1 MNYILDI
8 VKGFFIGIANI
19 IPGMSGGTLA
29 LIMGI
34 YERLIGA
41 LHNISFSIV
50 IAGLK
55 LFTLKKQAFAD
66 FGEELKKID
75 AYFLLCLGFGAVV
88 AVLSTSKLMS
98 FVLKDHHEVSY
109 AFFFGLVLMSMVFPY
124 KYLKRRSWREFV
136 SFVIAAAFTISLTFM
151 VSDTQKIKKAEHKY
165 DRELAKAAQVDSV
178 NSEDDGS
185 FISLEMPAV
194 SDMLIMFF
202 AAALA
207 ISAMVLPGI
216 SGSFVLLL
224 IGVYFRLLEAINNRE
239 VILLL
244 CFAAGCLVGLLVF
257 SRIMD
262 MLLKKCYNITM
273 SFMVGLM
280 AGSLYVLWPFK
291 NTEIVGNNSPLIEDK
306 IVYLGNILPA
316 SFGKVE
322 VMSLV
327 AAVVGVVL
335 IFGFYIFEKKT
346 DEKK

>member
-1 MNYILDI
+1 
-8 VKGFFIGIANI
+8 
-19 IPGMSGGTLA
+19 
-29 LIMGI
+29 MGI
-34 YERLIGA
+34 YERIIGA

-55 LFTLKKQAFAD
+55 LFTFKKQAFVD

-75 AYFLLCLGFGAVV
+75 AYFLLCLGVGAVV

-98 FVLKDHHEVSY
+98 FLLKDYHAISY

-136 SFVIAAAFTISLTFM
+136 SFVIATAFIISLTFM
-151 VSDTQKIKKAEHKY
+151 VSDAKKIEKAEHKY
-165 DRELAKAAQVDSV
+165 ERELEKATTQVENVESDS
-178 NSEDDGS
+178 S
-185 FISLEMPAV
+185 FISLEIPPI
-194 SDMLIMFF
+194 SDMVIMFF

-224 IGVYFRLLEAINNRE
+224 IGVYFKLLEAINNRE
-239 VILLL
+239 VILLM
-244 CFAAGCLVGLLVF
+244 CFMFGCLAGLLIF

-262 MLLKKCYNITM
+262 FLLKKCYNITM

-291 NTEIVGNNSPLIEDK
+291 ATEFVGDK
-306 IVYLGNILPA
+306 DIYLGNLIPSA
-316 SFGKVE
+316 FGQVE
-322 VMSLV
+322 IYSIV
-327 AAVVGVVL
+327 AAILGVAL
-335 IFGFYIFEKKT
+335 IFGFYLFEKKA
-346 DEKK
+346 D

>member
-1 MNYILDI
+1 MNYVVDL

-34 YERLIGA
+34 YERIIGA

-55 LFTLKKQAFAD
+55 LLTFKKQAFVD

-75 AYFLLCLGFGAVV
+75 AYFLLCLGVGAVIGI
-88 AVLSTSKLMS
+88 LSTSKLMS
-98 FVLKDHHEVSY
+98 SLLKDYPEVSY

-136 SFVIAAAFTISLTFM
+136 SFVLATVFIISLTFM
-151 VSDTQKIKKAEHKY
+151 VSDAKKIEKAEHKY
-165 DRELAKAAQVDSV
+165 ERELAKTSQVENV
-178 NSEDDGS
+178 EEENS
-185 FISLEMPAV
+185 FISLDVPPV

-224 IGVYFRLLEAINNRE
+224 IGVYFKLLEAINNRE
-239 VILLL
+239 IILLM
-244 CFAAGCLVGLLVF
+244 CFMLGCLAGLLIF

-262 MLLKKCYNITM
+262 FLLKKCYNITM

-291 NTEIVGNNSPLIEDK
+291 ATELVGDK
-306 IVYLGNILPA
+306 QIYLGNVIPSALGQIEIYSIIAAIL
-316 SFGKVE
+316 
-322 VMSLV
+322 
-327 AAVVGVVL
+327 GVVL
-335 IFGFYIFEKKT
+335 IFGFYLFEKKNV
-346 DEKK
+346 K

>member
-1 MNYILDI
+1 MNYVVNL

-34 YERLIGA
+34 YERIIA
-41 LHNISFSIV
+41 AIHNISFSIV

-55 LFTLKKQAFAD
+55 LFTFKKQAFIN

-75 AYFLLCLGFGAVV
+75 AYFLLCLGGGAVI
-88 AVLSTSKLMS
+88 AILSTSKLMS
-98 FVLKDHHEVSY
+98 FLLKDYHEVSY

-124 KYLKRRSWREFV
+124 KYLRRRSWREFV
-136 SFVIAAAFTISLTFM
+136 SFVLATAFIIALTFM
-151 VSDTQKIKKAEHKY
+151 VSDDKKIEKAEHKY
-165 DRELAKAAQVDSV
+165 EREQAKTSQVENVQEDS
-178 NSEDDGS
+178 S
-185 FISLEMPAV
+185 FISLEVPPV
-194 SDMLIMFF
+194 SEMIIMFF
-202 AAALA
+202 AATLA

-224 IGVYFRLLEAINNRE
+224 IGVYFKLLEAINNRE
-239 VILLL
+239 VILLM
-244 CFAAGCLVGLLVF
+244 CFMLGCLAGLLVF

-262 MLLKKCYNITM
+262 FLLKKCYNITM

-291 NTEIVGNNSPLIEDK
+291 ATYLVGGRLE
-306 IVYLGNILPA
+306 YLSNIIPE

-322 VMSLV
+322 GYSII
-327 AAVVGVVL
+327 AAIVGVML
-335 IFGFYIFEKKT
+335 IFGFYLVEKKN
-346 DEKK
+346 EKNG

>member
-1 MNYILDI
+1 MKYILDI
-8 VKGFFIGIANI
+8 IKGFFIGIANI

-41 LHNISFSIV
+41 LHNISFAIV

-55 LFTLKKQAFAD
+55 LFTFKKQAYVD

-75 AYFLLCLGFGAVV
+75 AYFLICLGFGAVV

-98 FVLKDHHEVSY
+98 FVLKNHHEVSY

-124 KYLKRRSWREFV
+124 KYLKRRSWREFI
-136 SFVIAAAFTISLTFM
+136 SFVIATAFTVSLTFM
-151 VSDTQKIKKAEHKY
+151 VSDTQKLKKAEHKY
-165 DRELAKAAQVDSV
+165 ERELAKAVQVDV
-178 NSEDDGS
+178 IDSENEDC

-224 IGVYFRLLEAINNRE
+224 IGVYFKLLQAINNRE

-291 NTEIVGNNSPLIEDK
+291 NSKLVGDK
-306 IVYLGNILPA
+306 LVYLGNVIPA
-316 SFGKVE
+316 PFGKVE
-322 VMSLV
+322 VVSLV